1 MYFNLTVTFYPETSL
16 AFLGLEVVIVLVFDF
31 SMCLGLPWVACHSIL
46 YPTASNFN
54 YFPSEKQTSE
64 ALFASL
70 APPLLPSAWDSLR
83 TGPFPT
89 PSFKVLFG

>member
-1 MYFNLTVTFYPETSL
+1 MEAAGT
-16 AFLGLEVVIVLVFDF
+16 
-31 SMCLGLPWVACHSIL
+31 SIL
-46 YPTASNFN
+46 ENAGWPLTGM
-54 YFPSEKQTSE
+54 SEKAGWLWFAQPGFPAWVS
-64 ALFASL
+64 ASL